1 MMEHPDTNKKLP
13 QEETNLVLSLMN
25 GINEN
30 YWHPLYKYLEN
41 KPELIKTFPALL
53 LQHEHIVIYIGRTH
67 LAIEY
72 FGPEISDE
80 LPERGMAKV
89 THYDFADSGT
99 NLFEEIIGFKFESTA
114 MPFTMPIPPYSED
127 LVLPTNKGMDKLIE
141 LQWNW
146 MAQDSIMGINSPGFH
161 IQEGQFTRIVNARFF
176 DANENGLKT
185 RHIKRLDF
193 LPMEIHNET
202 EKTHEIKVSFT
213 ELTSLVERDAHFQ
226 YPLPPKNDFKFN
238 KLPQIN
244 RFIELIGNSNTS
256 EPKLTKFLE
265 QTKNK
270 FILTM
275 GFLSKEIYPQ
285 LILKWQSQ
293 NKNDIQPDFLIV
305 RPNGF
310 ADILEFKLP
319 NTKSKTVVGKPNRE
333 TFSAEINAYIAQTRV
348 YKEYFEDP
356 NNRNW
361 IKEKYNIN
369 VRYPKRYLVVGRR
382 WDFPNDV
389 WKEIIDDYR
398 DVEIITFD
406 ELIDGVIS
414 QFYM

>member
-1 MMEHPDTNKKLP
+1 MEHSNTNKKLP
-13 QEETNLVLSLMN
+13 KEETNLVLSLMN

-30 YWHPLYKYLEN
+30 YWLPLYKYLE
-41 KPELIKTFPALL
+41 KETELIKTFPALL

-72 FGPEISDE
+72 FGPEKTKE
-80 LPERGMAKV
+80 LPKSRGVKV

-99 NLFEEIIGFKFESTA
+99 NLFEEIVGFKFESTA

-127 LVLPTNKGMDKLIE
+127 LVYPTNKGMDKLIE
-141 LQWNW
+141 LKWNW

-161 IQEGQFTRIVNARFF
+161 VQEGQFTRVVNARFF
-176 DANENGLKT
+176 DADENGLKT
-185 RHIKRLDF
+185 RHIKWLDF
-193 LPMEIHNET
+193 LPMEIYNET
-202 EKTHEIKVSFT
+202 EKTHEIKVSLT
-213 ELTSLVERDAHFQ
+213 ELKSLVEHDAHYQ
-226 YPLPPKNDFKFN
+226 YPLPPKDDFKFN

-244 RFIELIGNSNTS
+244 RFIELVGNSKTT
-256 EPKLTKFLE
+256 EPQLTKFLE
-265 QTKNK
+265 QPENK

-275 GFLSKEIYPQ
+275 GFLSKEIHPQ
-285 LILKWQSQ
+285 LMLEWQSQ

-310 ADILEFKLP
+310 ADIVEFKLP
-319 NTKSKTVVGKPNRE
+319 DTKSKTVVGKSNRE
-333 TFSAEINAYIAQTRV
+333 TFSAEMNAYISQTRV
-348 YKEYFEDP
+348 YREYFEDP

-361 IKEKYNIN
+361 VKEKFKID

-389 WKEIIDDYR
+389 WKEIIDDYK
-398 DVEIITFD
+398 DIEIITFD
-406 ELIDGVIS
+406 ELVDGVVS

>member
-1 MMEHPDTNKKLP
+1 MEHPNTNKKLP
-13 QEETNLVLSLMN
+13 KKETSLALSIMN

-30 YWHPLYKYLEN
+30 YWHPLHKYLKT

-53 LQHEHIVIYIGRTH
+53 LHHEHIVIYIGRTH

-72 FGPEISDE
+72 FGPEITDQLTRSK
-80 LPERGMAKV
+80 GVKV
-89 THYDFADSGT
+89 TQYDFADSGT

-114 MPFTMPIPPYSED
+114 MPFTLPIPPYSED
-127 LVLPTNKGMDKLIE
+127 LVYPTNKGMDKLLE
-141 LQWNW
+141 LKWNW

-161 IQEGQFTRIVNARFF
+161 VEKGQFTRVVNARFF
-176 DANENGLKT
+176 DADENGLKT
-185 RHIKRLDF
+185 RHIKWLDF
-193 LPMEIHNET
+193 LPMEIEKET
-202 EKTHEIKVSFT
+202 KKTHEINVSLT
-213 ELTSLVERDAHFQ
+213 ELSSLVERDAHYR
-226 YPLPPKNDFKFN
+226 YPLPPKDDYKFN

-244 RFIELIGNSNTS
+244 RFIEFIGNSQTS

-265 QTKNK
+265 QTENK

-275 GFLSKEIYPQ
+275 GFLSKEIHPQ
-285 LILKWQSQ
+285 LMLKWQSQ

-310 ADILEFKLP
+310 ADIVEFKLP
-319 NTKSKTVVGKPNRE
+319 DTKSKTVVGKSNRE
-333 TFSAEINAYIAQTRV
+333 TFSAEINAYISQTRV

-356 NNRNW
+356 NNRDW
-361 IKEKYNIN
+361 IKEKFNLK

-382 WDFPNDV
+382 FDFSNEV

-398 DVEIITFD
+398 DIEIITFD
-406 ELIDGVIS
+406 DLVDGVVS